1 MEDKAIELSL
11 IPFGLRENDGEF
23 VDIADVPRG
32 KQCGCVCPSC
42 KTPLIARQGDVKEW
56 HFAHASHSVYS
67 RTEKEC
73 QFSFYVSVRMMAR
86 QVIREKLELVL
97 PRYEDVVSEYH
108 ESSCSKIS
116 IPFVVTEQRKIILTE
131 VEVEKTFTGPSV
143 DIVGKV
149 ADFYFVI
156 YFSHPG
162 RSVPITLF
170 NPADKKC
177 GIISISLEPV
187 ARLFSQSKDNKE
199 SYHEVLQNFL
209 TNHVESKRWLFHPRY
224 EHCENEAKQKL
235 EKGKGHIEKEAVK
248 NIDMKNVTISSVPV
262 DTGDNNK
269 LGNYQCVICHTSW
282 QASNRGGNVCPK
294 CDTHLYVSFKG
305 YAENK
310 T

>member
-23 VDIADVPRG
+23 VDVADAPRG
-32 KQCGCVCPSC
+32 KQCGCICPSC
-42 KTPLIARQGDVKEW
+42 KTPLIARQGNVKEW
-56 HFAHASHSVYS
+56 HFAHASRSVYS

-86 QVIREKLELVL
+86 QVIREKLELIL
-97 PRYEDVVSEYH
+97 PRYEDVVSGYH
-108 ESSCSKIS
+108 ESSSSKIS
-116 IPFVVTEQRKIILTE
+116 IPFVVTKQRKIILTE
-131 VEVEKTFTGPSV
+131 VEIEKTFTGVSV

-162 RSVPITLF
+162 RSVPNILS

-177 GIISISLEPV
+177 GIISVSLEPI
-187 ARLFSQSKDNKE
+187 AKLFSHSKANKE
-199 SYHEVLQNFL
+199 PYHEILQKYL

-224 EHCENEAKQKL
+224 AHCKNEAKQKL
-235 EKGKGHIEKEAVK
+235 EKEKGHIEREAAQ
-248 NIDMKNVTISSVPV
+248 NLGRENASISSVQV
-262 DTGDNNK
+262 DTGANNK

-282 QASNRGGNVCPK
+282 QASNQSGNVCPK
-294 CDTHLYVSFKG
+294 CNTHLYASFKG
-305 YAENK
+305 YVENK